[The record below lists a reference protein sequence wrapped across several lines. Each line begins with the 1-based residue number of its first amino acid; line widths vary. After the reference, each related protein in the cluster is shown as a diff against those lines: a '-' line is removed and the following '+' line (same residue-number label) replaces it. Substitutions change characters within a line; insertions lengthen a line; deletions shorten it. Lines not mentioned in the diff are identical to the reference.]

1 MCGSVNGDALNYGK
15 LDPYL
20 NEVVMHEHCYIRG
33 PTGCQ
38 GDAVQ
43 LYTKIGMYSARPV
56 RRVHILSRVHFSMYI
71 YKGVMVVFPRHQ
83 TTLIRSD
90 VQNLV
95 QIRWVFQNY

>member
-1 MCGSVNGDALNYGK
+1 MFQVAMCGSVNGDALNYGK

-43 LYTKIGMYSARPV
+43 LYTKIGMYLARPA
-56 RRVHILSRVHFSMYI
+56 RPSCAFSE
-71 YKGVMVVFPRHQ
+71 PCS
-83 TTLIRSD
+83 L
-90 VQNLV
+90 
-95 QIRWVFQNY
+95 